1 MRLPKGDR
9 CGTPFRRLFP
19 GGRWLAEVGGGG
31 ELCTTLLLS
40 LLAPLVLVHLL
51 APLVLVHESSES
63 DRTSLSAGAGDAL
76 FLLPPPPPC
85 FFFPGR

>member
-19 GGRWLAEVGGGG
+19 GRRWLAEVGGGVDG
-31 ELCTTLLLS
+31 QKLCTT
-40 LLAPLVLVHLL
+40 LL

-63 DRTSLSAGAGDAL
+63 ERTSLTLSAAL
-76 FLLPPPPPC
+76 FFLSPPPPPPPPC
-85 FFFPGR
+85 FFLGR